1 MAMNPE
7 RVRMLEENADRP
19 FEPSPT
25 PLDAKTIRLTG
36 ANLLAS
42 KLDSDIE
49 NGSLGTTLSK
59 PKPQQEP
66 NDQKSRSIP
75 PKRPHDGA
83 VVKLI
88 KVKRSRHNDTREN
101 WRVPPLFPP
110 APPSNQHT
118 TYLTGLLRSWPLQLV
133 LEPAETKKSSP
144 SAVMDHRVVT
154 EVGLVITENILQH
167 SNLPILRLPS
177 VEEAEKAITE
187 SRCSIARVARGEL
200 LEDV

>member
-110 APPSNQHT
+110 
-118 TYLTGLLRSWPLQLV
+118 GLLRSWPLQLV